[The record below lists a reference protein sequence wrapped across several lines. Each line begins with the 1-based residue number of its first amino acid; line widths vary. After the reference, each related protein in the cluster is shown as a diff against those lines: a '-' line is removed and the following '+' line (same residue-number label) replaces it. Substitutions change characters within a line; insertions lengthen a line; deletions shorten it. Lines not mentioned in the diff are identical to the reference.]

1 MVDPVATIVNSRL
14 IRFNSVAGKYTD
26 VLALINKSRWQT
38 GRATGMIRMIL
49 RRAIVAAA
57 LLGATVPVLAG
68 QEVTRIPFFNAPPG
82 TTGLG
87 GGFRFGNNP
96 YISSGE
102 SDEVPLDLIPL
113 YLYEGKW
120 LFAHGTAGGVH
131 IYRNDKFSV
140 SALARW
146 RFQQLDTSKDSIF
159 DGLDRRYQTLDAGI
173 TASYKTGFGDFTFDW
188 VADTLDNHN
197 GQEIQLT
204 YRYDF
209 VRGAWSFSPY
219 VTWGLQNENLSNYY
233 FGVSEEEAASSGT
246 IPAYFVGDSQY
257 FILGLNTSWQ
267 VTDRILF
274 FGNVGF
280 GGSDKAVE
288 DSPLVDKPNFSQAFV
303 GGTYIFGNVLTPIAG
318 EDRVSEWS
326 WRVNYGYQAQEN
338 IVGALDQGEIAKS
351 DVVDTNIAGFTLGR
365 LLTDGKRVDYI
376 GKIAAFRH
384 FEEGVTTS
392 DGLYTSDQ
400 DFWSYSAY
408 VMAMGKG
415 YSPWS
420 GNEVFRWGFGFGMSY
435 AEQVPLAEQSKQNAK
450 GGNTSQFLNYL
461 EMQVDFPLRRISK
474 AKWLQNCY
482 AGVTLV
488 HRSGIFG
495 TSNLLGDVSGG
506 ADWFTAH
513 LECVR
518 R

>member
-1 MVDPVATIVNSRL
+1 
-14 IRFNSVAGKYTD
+14 
-26 VLALINKSRWQT
+26 
-38 GRATGMIRMIL
+38 MIRVIL
-49 RRAIVAAA
+49 SRILLAAA
-57 LLGATVPVLAG
+57 LLATAAPALAG
-68 QEVTRIPFFNAPPG
+68 QEVARIPFFNAPPG

-87 GGFRFGNNP
+87 GGFRFGRNQ

-113 YLYEGKW
+113 YLYEGKY
-120 LFAHGTAGGVH
+120 LFARGTSGGIH
-131 IYRNDKFSV
+131 IFRNEKFSF

-159 DGLDRRYQTLDAGI
+159 DGLERRHQTLDAGL
-173 TASYKTGFGDFTFDW
+173 TASYTSWFGDVTLDW
-188 VADTLDNHN
+188 VTDTLNNHN
-197 GQEIQLT
+197 GQEVQLS
-204 YRYDF
+204 YRYNF
-209 VRGAWSFSPY
+209 IRGAWSFSPF
-219 VTWGLQNENLSNYY
+219 VTWGYQNENLANYY
-233 FGVSEEEAASSGT
+233 FGVSESEAAASGT
-246 IPAYFVGDSQY
+246 IPAYDVGDAQY

-267 VTDRILF
+267 MTDRILL
-274 FGNVGF
+274 FGNIGF

-288 DSPLVDKPNFSQAFV
+288 NSPLVEEPNFSQAFV
-303 GGTYIFGNVLTPIAG
+303 GGTYVFGNVLTPVAG

-338 IVGALDQGEIAKS
+338 IIGALDQGDIAKS
-351 DVVDTNIAGFTLGR
+351 DVVDTNIAGFTVGR
-365 LLTDGKRVDYI
+365 LLTDGKRVDYL
-376 GKIAAFRH
+376 GKLAIFRH
-384 FEEGVTTS
+384 FEKDVTTS
-392 DGLYTSDQ
+392 DGLFTSDEN
-400 DFWSYSAY
+400 FFSYAAY
-408 VMAMGKG
+408 IMAMGKG

-420 GNEVFRWGFGFGMSY
+420 GDEVFRWGFGFGMSY
-435 AEQVPLAEQSKQNAK
+435 AEKVPLAEQSKQNAK
-450 GGNTSQFLNYL
+450 GGNTSRFLNYL
-461 EMQVDFPLRRISK
+461 ELQVDFPLRRMSK
-474 AKWLQNCY
+474 AKWLQDCY

>member
-1 MVDPVATIVNSRL
+1 MNRIRLYRALMATI
-14 IRFNSVAGKYTD
+14 IMMASVT
-26 VLALINKSRWQT
+26 S
-38 GRATGMIRMIL
+38 M
-49 RRAIVAAA
+49 
-57 LLGATVPVLAG
+57 AG
-68 QEVTRIPFFNAPPG
+68 QEVARIPFINAPAG

-87 GGFRFGNNP
+87 GGFRFGKNP

-113 YLYEGKW
+113 YLYEGKY
-120 LFAHGTAGGVH
+120 LFAHGTSGGIH
-131 IYRNDKFSV
+131 IFRNDRFTF

-146 RFQQLDTSKDSIF
+146 RFQQLDTTKDSIF
-159 DGLDRRYQTLDAGI
+159 DGLDRRYQTLDVGVEA
-173 TASYKTGFGDFTFDW
+173 TYKSNFGNFTFDW
-188 VADTLDNHN
+188 TADSLGNHN
-197 GQEIQLT
+197 GQELELT
-204 YRYDF
+204 YRYNIE
-209 VRGAWSFSPY
+209 RGAWTFSPF
-219 VTWGLQNENLSNYY
+219 VTWGLQSENLANYY
-233 FGVSEEEAASSGT
+233 FGVSEEEAAASGT
-246 IPAYFVGDSQY
+246 IPAYRVGEAQ
-257 FILGLNTSWQ
+257 FFMLGLNSSWQ
-267 VTDRILF
+267 ATDRILI
-274 FGNVGF
+274 FGNIGF

-288 DSPLVDKPNFSQAFV
+288 DSPLVENPNFSQAFV
-303 GGTYIFGNVLTPIAG
+303 GGTYMFGNVLKPMAG
-318 EDRVSEWS
+318 EERQSEWS

-338 IVGALDQGEIAKS
+338 IIGALDQGDIAKS

-365 LLTDGKRVDYI
+365 LLSDGKRVDYI
-376 GKIAAFRH
+376 GKLAIFRH
-384 FEEGVTTS
+384 FEEDVTTS
-392 DGLYTSDQ
+392 DGLFSSDKN
-400 DFWSYSAY
+400 FFSYAAY

-420 GNEVFRWGFGFGMSY
+420 GDEVFRWGFGFGMSY
-435 AEQVPLAEQSKQNAK
+435 ADQVPLAEQSKQNAK

-461 EMQVDFPLRRISK
+461 ELQVDFPLRRMSK
-474 AKWLQNCY
+474 AKWLQDCY

>member
-1 MVDPVATIVNSRL
+1 MIVSASAVVNSGIPPKVLLARYRGNVVAL
-14 IRFNSVAGKYTD
+14 PTSVTSQAEDGPDMIRALLRGALPA
-26 VLALINKSRWQT
+26 LALL
-38 GRATGMIRMIL
+38 A
-49 RRAIVAAA
+49 VAAPA
-57 LLGATVPVLAG
+57 VADQELA
-68 QEVTRIPFFNAPPG
+68 RIPFFNAPPG

-102 SDEVPLDLIPL
+102 SEEVPLDLIPM
-113 YLYEGKW
+113 YLYEGKY
-120 LFAHGTAGGVH
+120 LYSRGTSGGVH
-131 IYRNDKFSV
+131 LFKNEKFSFDAMV
-140 SALARW
+140 RW
-146 RFQQLDTSKDSIF
+146 RFQQLDPSKDSIF
-159 DGLDRRYQTLDAGI
+159 DGLNRRRQTLDGGFVA
-173 TASYKTGFGDFTFDW
+173 TYKSELGEFKIDW
-188 VADTLDNHN
+188 VTDTLGNHN
-197 GQEIQLT
+197 GQELQFT

-209 VRGAWSFSPY
+209 LRGAWSFSPF
-219 VTWGLQNENLSNYY
+219 VTWGLQNANLANYY
-233 FGVSEEEAASSGT
+233 FGVSEEEASVA
-246 IPAYFVGDSQY
+246 IPAYEVGDAQ
-257 FILGLNTSWQ
+257 FLLLGLNTSWQ
-267 VTDRILF
+267 LTDRILL

-280 GGSDKAVE
+280 GGLDKAVE
-288 DSPLVDKPNFSQAFV
+288 NSPLVKDPSFSQAFV
-303 GGTYIFGNVLTPIAG
+303 GGSYIFGNALKPMAG
-318 EDRVSEWS
+318 QDRVSEWS

-338 IVGALDQGEIAKS
+338 IIGALDQGDISKS
-351 DVVDTNIAGFTLGR
+351 EVVDTNIAGFTLGR

-376 GKIAAFRH
+376 GKLALFRH
-384 FEEGVTTS
+384 FEKGVTTT
-392 DGLYTSDQ
+392 DGLFTADKN
-400 DFWSYSAY
+400 FFSYSAY
-408 VMAMGKG
+408 IMAMGKG

-435 AEQVPLAEQSKQNAK
+435 ADKVPLAEQSKQNKK

-461 EMQVDFPLRRISK
+461 ELQVDFPLRRVSK